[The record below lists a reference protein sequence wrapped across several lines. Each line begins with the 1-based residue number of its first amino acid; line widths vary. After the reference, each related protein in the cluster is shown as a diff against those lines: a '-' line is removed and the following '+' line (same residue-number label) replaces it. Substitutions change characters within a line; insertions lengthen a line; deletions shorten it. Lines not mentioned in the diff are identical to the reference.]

1 MLLQIPVIFDNV
13 TRYLLRLEFD
23 LKPVLQE
30 LSNMIQSNLVNIDK
44 VNSKTH
50 FFKTLIAP
58 KYNLLSTVFWE
69 TKVVNECQNIQYQIK
84 YIIFNLIRNLPKKT
98 QKNV

>member
-44 VNSKTH
+44 GNSKTH
-50 FFKTLIAP
+50 F
-58 KYNLLSTVFWE
+58 
-69 TKVVNECQNIQYQIK
+69 
-84 YIIFNLIRNLPKKT
+84 
-98 QKNV
+98 